1 MKTKPTA
8 LARIIHSGVSA
19 VQAVRKT
26 ASITLTALTLLLF
39 ALPAGVQAAVVVTT
53 LAGSAGF
60 DGSADGTGSEAR
72 FFFPYGAAVDS
83 SGNVYVADT
92 ENHTIR
98 KVTPGGVVTTLA
110 GTAGANGGADGTGSE
125 ASFYYPR
132 SVAVDSSGNVY
143 VADQGTAARCTS
155 WHAWERK
162 PPAALPGRRS
172 PSSPPLHCPTRAAR

>member
-1 MKTKPTA
+1 MKTQQKQTA
-8 LARIIHSGVSA
+8 LRRIIHSGFAA

-60 DGSADGTGSEAR
+60 DGSADGTGSAAR
-72 FFFPYGAAVDS
+72 FTFPRSVAVDS

-92 ENHTIR
+92 YNHTIR

-110 GTAGANGGADGTGSE
+110 GSAGVVGSADGTGS
-125 ASFYYPR
+125 AARFNQPGG
-132 SVAVDSSGNVY
+132 VAVDSSG
-143 VADQGTAARCTS
+143 TS
-155 WHAWERK
+155 MWRTFITT
-162 PPAALPGRRS
+162 RS
-172 PSSPPLHCPTRAAR
+172 AK